1 VHYVEVGE
9 DGRIARYKVRT
20 ASFMNWPLVPV
31 ATVNGNIIADAPLVN
46 KSFNLCYAC
55 VDR

>member
-1 VHYVEVGE
+1 V
-9 DGRIARYKVRT
+9 
-20 ASFMNWPLVPV
+20 WPAVAVAMPGDIVP
-31 ATVNGNIIADAPLVN
+31 DFPLVN